1 VGARPTQ
8 IRLHPTVMV
17 DLVQPNLLEAAGDG
31 RVVIKRMRN
40 ASEALPG
47 R

>member
-1 VGARPTQ
+1 
-8 IRLHPTVMV
+8 MV
-17 DLVQPNLLEAAGDG
+17 DLVQPNLLDAAGDG
-31 RVVIKRMRN
+31 AVVIKRMRK